1 MFSVTLLCR
10 LLILFCHYSQSLCH
24 SMLWWHCIS
33 LGYIM
38 PLFSYQGG
46 LKYNRLSHMLRS
58 AHCPG
63 SLLTAEKCWY
73 NWYIVTVRNYLRWE
87 LYSYEYKFVRLCA
100 VEGFVFRSI
109 FWCERSGEVWWPEE
123 SSHGGTTPLQSK
135 SLSVIWII
143 TALTAATRQPLCLH
157 RGPPLH
163 CQYLEDTPHSS
174 SHSKHNGPKYCPG
187 LTTFYISFQPA
198 MQCKNVDLR
207 NSQRWVRLMIFLT
220 WSVGSNCW
228 PGSRLGRM
236 REERRGEESLL
247 YCGSGGREEWRQGWA
262 AS

>member
-1 MFSVTLLCR
+1 MFCYDLVNC
-10 LLILFCHYSQSLCH
+10 
-24 SMLWWHCIS
+24 
-33 LGYIM
+33 
-38 PLFSYQGG
+38 
-46 LKYNRLSHMLRS
+46 K
-58 AHCPG
+58 
-63 SLLTAEKCWY
+63 
-73 NWYIVTVRNYLRWE
+73 
-87 LYSYEYKFVRLCA
+87 YKFVRRCA

-198 MQCKNVDLR
+198 MQCK
-207 NSQRWVRLMIFLT
+207 RWI
-220 WSVGSNCW
+220 WEIPSAGSVWWYFW
-228 PGSRLGRM
+228 PGRWGLIVGQ
-236 REERRGEESLL
+236 EAG
-247 YCGSGGREEWRQGWA
+247 
-262 AS
+262 